1 MAELLNA
8 KIAFSAALILSIAIL
23 VIELAGGIVFKS
35 TALVADA
42 LHIVTDIL
50 AIAFSLVALT
60 ISSRPPSGSSTYGYH
75 RIEVI
80 ASLVNG
86 LSLMGIFGVIMYTA
100 YARLLNPQ
108 PIDVIGT
115 CTFGAVAL
123 TLNVIS
129 SRILKKAQSTFPDQA
144 DLNVS
149 SAESHVFGDALASL
163 AVIVGALSVFFTGKN
178 FIDPLVAGFIGLL
191 VLRSAIQITTQGGAI
206 ILENS
211 PIRNMQELEQ
221 RLLTVGG
228 VSDVHDLHAWRI
240 CSHITVA
247 SVHACLDKSGQER
260 PMEVR
265 KELENKLNEC
275 GVQHVTIQLEDICCV
290 PSHGHKQQ
298 DSNSAGFKDRRLI
311 V

>member
-1 MAELLNA
+1 LNA
-8 KIAFSAALILSIAIL
+8 RIAFSAALILSIAIL
-23 VIELAGGIVFKS
+23 IIELTGGIVFKS

-75 RIEVI
+75 RIEVM

-86 LSLMGIFGVIMYTA
+86 FSLIGIVGVIMYTA

-129 SRILKKAQSTFPDQA
+129 SRILTKAQSTFPDHA

-163 AVIVGALSVFFTGKN
+163 AVIVGALAVFFTGKN
-178 FIDPLVAGFIGLL
+178 FIDPLVAGFIGLI
-191 VLRSAIQITTQGGAI
+191 VLRSAIRITRQGGTI

-211 PIRNMQELEQ
+211 PISNMQELEEK
-221 RLLTVGG
+221 LLTIGG
-228 VSDVHDLHAWRI
+228 VRDVHDLHAWRI

-247 SVHACLDKSGQER
+247 SMHACLDKSGQER

-265 KELENKLNEC
+265 KELEDKLSEY
-275 GVQHVTIQLEDICCV
+275 GVQHVTIQLEDVCCAPV
-290 PSHGHKQQ
+290 HGHETR
-298 DSNSAGFKDRRLI
+298 SPNA
-311 V
+311 